1 MQKQSQ
7 LTQELELTDSLKSL
21 ATAYEQISVMK
32 MQEIRG
38 SVVQTRTFLSGLSAV
53 YYKVR
58 SSYRGKIQQLLDQE
72 RKKNKVTA
80 DAKFKKNGKNA
91 LVLLSANNKL
101 YGDIIPKTINLFL
114 QKIEDSDG
122 DIIIVGKVGKDLF
135 ENQNGEIPYTYFD
148 VPDTS
153 FKLDDLRPLLTFLLP
168 YEKVTI
174 FHGQFDN
181 VLNQFPKEAVITG
194 QPLLE
199 EEKQTQEVFKS
210 LFEPSIETILAFFE
224 TQIFSTLIKQTV
236 HEGQLARFA
245 SRIRAMELAL
255 DNIATR
261 RGELKNTARQQRN
274 LLANKK
280 QQGQLAGIKLWKR

>member
-1 MQKQSQ
+1 MQKQGQ
-7 LTQELELTDSLKSL
+7 IAQEMDLTDSLSSL

-38 SVVQTRTFLSGLSAV
+38 SVVQTRTFLSGLSSV

-58 SSYRGKIQQLLDQE
+58 SSYRKKIEQILEQE
-72 RKKNKVTA
+72 KKRNKVTA

-101 YGDIIPKTINLFL
+101 YGDIIPKTTSLFL
-114 QKIEDSDG
+114 EKIEQSDG
-122 DIIIVGKVGKDLF
+122 DIIIVGKVGKDIF
-135 ENQNGEIPYTYFD
+135 ENQNGEIAYTYFD
-148 VPDTS
+148 VPDTA
-153 FKLDDLRPLLTFLLP
+153 FKLEDLRPLLSFLLP

-181 VLNQFPKEAVITG
+181 VMNQFPKEAVITG
-194 QPLLE
+194 QPVLE
-199 EEKQTQEVFKS
+199 EGKDTQEGFKS

-224 TQIFSTLIKQTV
+224 TQIFSSLIKQTV

-245 SRIRAMELAL
+245 SRIRAMEQAL
-255 DNIATR
+255 DNISQR
-261 RGELKNTARQQRN
+261 RGELKQIERRERN

-280 QQGQLAGIKLWKR
+280 QLASLVGIKLWKR